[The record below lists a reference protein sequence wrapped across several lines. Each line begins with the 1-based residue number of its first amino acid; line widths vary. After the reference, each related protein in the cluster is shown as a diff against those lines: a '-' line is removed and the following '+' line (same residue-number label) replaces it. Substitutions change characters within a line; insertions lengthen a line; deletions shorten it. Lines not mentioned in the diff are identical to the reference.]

1 MGFLA
6 RSWNLMPAEKKE
18 NGRKSDLVP
27 SAACL
32 DQAADRIIRTWKL
45 YEGSPMG
52 TLFRAQAQSTLMG
65 RTLPQRDWEAPIMDA
80 LLRSADETAL
90 QYACR
95 RWEPG
100 PAAGF

>member
-1 MGFLA
+1 
-6 RSWNLMPAEKKE
+6 
-18 NGRKSDLVP
+18 
-27 SAACL
+27 
-32 DQAADRIIRTWKL
+32 
-45 YEGSPMG
+45 MG

-65 RTLPQRDWEAPIMDA
+65 RTLPQRDWEAPMMDA